1 MRGHAAPFGAAC
13 LGPVIAPAYHA
24 RMTSVR
30 LTCALALLL
39 PLAACTTAHATS
51 AAPSASVATPVAAAA
66 PPKLLLISIDGLRA
80 DALDRGLTP
89 NLQRL
94 IDGGVRAR
102 WMTPSYPSLTFPNH
116 YTIVTGLRP
125 DHHGIVNNS
134 MDDEALG
141 RFELSNR
148 EAVTTSAGWGG
159 EPIWVGAENAG
170 VRSATTSWPGSESE
184 IRGVRPSQW
193 RIYDGQEPL
202 EPRAGIVLDWL
213 AQPDAAAPRL
223 TTLYMEHVDKAGHHY
238 GPDSKQYADAI
249 VRADQIVGQVL
260 DGLQQRGLASTT
272 NVIVVSDH
280 GMASV
285 ADGHVIATESMA
297 DPAIA
302 RNVSQGQSVG
312 FAPVAGRE
320 ADAERVLL
328 GRHAHYECWKK
339 ENLPPRWHYG
349 THPRVP
355 PIVCAMDEGWDALH
369 RDRIAKRT
377 KQDRGSHGYDNALP
391 SMRAVFVASG
401 PSFRQGLVIDGF
413 DNVDVYP
420 LLAHLLQVPAAPND
434 GNPETLKQTLR

>member
-1 MRGHAAPFGAAC
+1 
-13 LGPVIAPAYHA
+13 
-24 RMTSVR
+24 MTSVR

-39 PLAACTTAHATS
+39 PLAACTTAP
-51 AAPSASVATPVAAAA
+51 APSASAPTSMAAAA

-89 NLQRL
+89 NLQRM

-134 MDDEALG
+134 MEDATLG
-141 RFELSNR
+141 RFELGNR
-148 EAVTTSAGWGG
+148 DAVTTSAWWGG

-170 VRSATTSWPGSESE
+170 VRTATTSWPGSESA

-193 RIYDGQEPL
+193 RVYDSKEPL
-202 EPRAGIVLDWL
+202 EQRAGTVLDWL
-213 AQPDAAAPRL
+213 AQADADAPRL
-223 TTLYMEHVDKAGHHY
+223 TTLYMEHVDKAGHNY
-238 GPDSKQYADAI
+238 GPESKQYADAI
-249 VRADQIVGQVL
+249 VRADLIVGQVL
-260 DGLQQRGLASTT
+260 DGLQQSGLAATT

-320 ADAERVLL
+320 SEAEAALL
-328 GRHAHYECWKK
+328 DRHAHYECWKK
-339 ENLPPRWHYG
+339 ENLPARWHYG
-349 THPRVP
+349 IHPRIP
-355 PIVCAMDEGWDALH
+355 AIVCAMDEGWDALH
-369 RDRIAKRT
+369 RAKIAKRP

-434 GNPETLKQTLR
+434 GNAETLKQALR

>member
-1 MRGHAAPFGAAC
+1 
-13 LGPVIAPAYHA
+13 
-24 RMTSVR
+24 MTSVR

-39 PLAACTTAHATS
+39 PLAACTTAP
-51 AAPSASVATPVAAAA
+51 APSASVATPVAAAT

-116 YTIVTGLRP
+116 YTLVTGLRP

-134 MDDEALG
+134 MDDAALG

-148 EAVTTSAGWGG
+148 DAVTNSGWWGG
-159 EPIWVGAENAG
+159 EPIWVGAENVG
-170 VRSATTSWPGSESE
+170 VRTATTSWPGSESE

-193 RIYDGQEPL
+193 RVYDGKEPL
-202 EPRAGIVLDWL
+202 EQRAGIVLDWL
-213 AQPDAAAPRL
+213 AQTDADAPRL

-238 GPDSKQYADAI
+238 GPASQQYADAI
-249 VRADQIVGQVL
+249 VRADQIIGQVL
-260 DGLQQRGLASTT
+260 DGLQQRGLAATT

-280 GMASV
+280 GMAAV

-312 FAPVAGRE
+312 FVPIAGRE
-320 ADAERVLL
+320 AEAERALL
-328 GRHAHYECWKK
+328 GRHAHYQCWKK
-339 ENLPPRWHYG
+339 ADLPPRWHYG

-355 PIVCAMDEGWDALH
+355 AIVCAMDEGWDALH
-369 RDRIAKRT
+369 RDRIATRS

-401 PSFRQGLVIDGF
+401 PSFQQGLVIDGF

-434 GNPETLKQTLR
+434 GNPETLKKTLR

>member
-1 MRGHAAPFGAAC
+1 
-13 LGPVIAPAYHA
+13 
-24 RMTSVR
+24 MTSVR

-39 PLAACTTAHATS
+39 PLAACTTTP
-51 AAPSASVATPVAAAA
+51 APSASVPAAAATTA

-116 YTIVTGLRP
+116 YTLVTGLRP

-134 MDDEALG
+134 MDDAILG

-148 EAVTTSAGWGG
+148 DAVITSGWWGG
-159 EPIWVGAENAG
+159 EPIWVGAENVG
-170 VRSATTSWPGSESE
+170 VRTATTSWPGSESE

-193 RIYDGQEPL
+193 RVYDDKEPL
-202 EPRAGIVLDWL
+202 EQRAGTVLDWL
-213 AQPDAAAPRL
+213 SQTDADAPRL
-223 TTLYMEHVDKAGHHY
+223 TTLYMEHVDKAGHNY
-238 GPDSKQYADAI
+238 GPESKQYAEAI
-249 VRADQIVGQVL
+249 VRADQIIGQVL

-285 ADGHVIATESMA
+285 ADGHVIATESMV

-312 FAPVAGRE
+312 FAPLPGRE
-320 ADAERVLL
+320 TDAERALL

-355 PIVCAMDEGWDALH
+355 AIVCAMDEGWDALH
-369 RDRIAKRT
+369 REKIAKRA

-391 SMRAVFVASG
+391 SMRAVFVAGG

-434 GNPETLKQTLR
+434 GNAETLKQTLR

>member
-1 MRGHAAPFGAAC
+1 
-13 LGPVIAPAYHA
+13 
-24 RMTSVR
+24 MTSVR

-39 PLAACTTAHATS
+39 PLAACTTAPT
-51 AAPSASVATPVAAAA
+51 PSASVPTTVATAA

-134 MDDEALG
+134 MDDATLG

-148 EAVTTSAGWGG
+148 DAVTTSGWWGG
-159 EPIWVGAENAG
+159 EPIWVGAENVG
-170 VRSATTSWPGSESE
+170 VRTAPPSWAG
-184 IRGVRPSQW
+184 RGRPSQW
-193 RIYDGQEPL
+193 RVYDGKEPL
-202 EPRAGIVLDWL
+202 EQRAGIVLDWL
-213 AQPDAAAPRL
+213 AQTDADAPRL
-223 TTLYMEHVDKAGHHY
+223 TTLYMEHVDKAGHNY
-238 GPDSKQYADAI
+238 GPESKQYADAI

-260 DGLQQRGLASTT
+260 DGLQQRGLVATT
-272 NVIVVSDH
+272 NIIVVSDH

-297 DPAIA
+297 DPTIA

-320 ADAERVLL
+320 AEAERALL
-328 GRHAHYECWKK
+328 GRHTHYECWKK
-339 ENLPPRWHYG
+339 ENLPARWHYG

-355 PIVCAMDEGWDALH
+355 AIVCAMDEGWDALH
-369 RDRIAKRT
+369 QEKIAKRAR
-377 KQDRGSHGYDNALP
+377 QDRGSHGYDNALP

-434 GNPETLKQTLR
+434 GNPETLKNTLR

>member
-1 MRGHAAPFGAAC
+1 
-13 LGPVIAPAYHA
+13 
-24 RMTSVR
+24 MTSVR

-39 PLAACTTAHATS
+39 PLAACTTTAP
-51 AAPSASVATPVAAAA
+51 APSASASASASTSVAAAV

-134 MDDEALG
+134 MDDATLG

-148 EAVTTSAGWGG
+148 EAVTTSGWWGG

-193 RIYDGQEPL
+193 RVYDGKEPL
-202 EPRAGIVLDWL
+202 EQRAGTVLDWL
-213 AQPDAAAPRL
+213 AQTDADAPRL
-223 TTLYMEHVDKAGHHY
+223 TTLYMEHVDKAGHNH
-238 GPDSKQYADAI
+238 GPESKQYADAI
-249 VRADQIVGQVL
+249 VRADQIIGQVL
-260 DGLQQRGLASTT
+260 DGLLQRGLAATT

-285 ADGHVIATESMA
+285 PVGQVISTESMV

-312 FAPVAGRE
+312 FAPLAGHE
-320 ADAERVLL
+320 AAAERALL
-328 GRHAHYECWKK
+328 GRHDRYECWKK
-339 ENLPPRWHYG
+339 ENLPARLHYG
-349 THPRVP
+349 THPRIP
-355 PIVCAMDEGWDALH
+355 AIVCVMDEGWDALH
-369 RDRIAKRT
+369 QEKIAKRDH
-377 KQDRGSHGYDNALP
+377 QDRGSHGYDNALP

-413 DNVDVYP
+413 DNIDVYP

-434 GNPETLKQTLR
+434 GNAETLKKTLR